1 MVGIAKNHR
10 AAGAGKIVG
19 KDYKYRGR
27 TLTGL
32 MTRQLIVEMFSGKDA
47 VRRQELI
54 DVCEKEH
61 IKRGGIKHKDPDS
74 TIKAFKSG
82 IKGLRGLGIVEDAG
96 PGYWHINPG
105 HTPEEATAPIP
116 RSISKKKR
124 SELRKDLYAKQEGH
138 CAGCN
143 RPYALK
149 DLAVDHMIPLSRG
162 GSDDDANKQL
172 LCTSCNSSKGAKTQD
187 EFLASRRQ

>member
-1 MVGIAKNHR
+1 MLR
-10 AAGAGKIVG
+10 TTWRRGAGKIVG

-61 IKRGGIKHKDPDS
+61 IKRGGIKHEDPDS

-82 IKGLRGLGIVEDAG
+82 IKGLRELGIVEDAG
-96 PGYWHINPG
+96 LGYWHISPG
-105 HTPEEATAPIP
+105 HTPEETTAPIP

-124 SELRKDLYAKQEGH
+124 SELRKDLY
-138 CAGCN
+138 
-143 RPYALK
+143 
-149 DLAVDHMIPLSRG
+149 
-162 GSDDDANKQL
+162 
-172 LCTSCNSSKGAKTQD
+172 